1 MIAPREAADSET
13 HRLLNDVSDRRQQQQ
28 TGLRTNTEPQWAEVE
43 TSPNTA
49 AV

>member
-13 HRLLNDVSDRRQQQQ
+13 RRLLNDVSDGRQQQ